1 MLKTHISITDAE
13 RAVEEIARLKRSM
26 RCSTR
31 LTKPP
36 SFSRLSVS
44 LISLQCSFRTWDA
57 TLQTTTP
64 TTSGMISASESAI
77 SETRHRA

>member
-13 RAVEEIARLKRSM
+13 RAGWEIA
-26 RCSTR
+26 
-31 LTKPP
+31 
-36 SFSRLSVS
+36 
-44 LISLQCSFRTWDA
+44 
-57 TLQTTTP
+57 P